1 MHLRVLPA
9 FTFAFCLLTFSFV
22 PAVPNAQTPTERRPT
37 VSFDWLREWLAA
49 VDGHEPGLR
58 DASAIAV
65 GLWSRRELE
74 ALYPDVRA
82 LVEVMTDKA
91 TVEIPCSAEGKV
103 VKILAQEGQVVKVGG
118 ALLKMETGAGASAA
132 RFRASCTPM
141 VARDLVHPDR
151 DVDAAVSSRPADG
164 PEYFF
169 DVHGAGHS
177 LLRCC
182 HSGGVVRSRNSGRMR
197 GTARRHVTP
206 ARPLQ

>member
-49 VDGHEPGLR
+49 VDGHQPGRR

-82 LVEVMTDKA
+82 LIEVMTR
-91 TVEIPCSAEGKV
+91 SGKV
-103 VKILAQEGQVVKVGG
+103 PLRRAVGVFTPEVLRELQEI
-118 ALLKMETGAGASAA
+118 
-132 RFRASCTPM
+132 
-141 VARDLVHPDR
+141 
-151 DVDAAVSSRPADG
+151 ADQQ
-164 PEYFF
+164 
-169 DVHGAGHS
+169 
-177 LLRCC
+177 
-182 HSGGVVRSRNSGRMR
+182 
-197 GTARRHVTP
+197 TARG
-206 ARPLQ
+206 